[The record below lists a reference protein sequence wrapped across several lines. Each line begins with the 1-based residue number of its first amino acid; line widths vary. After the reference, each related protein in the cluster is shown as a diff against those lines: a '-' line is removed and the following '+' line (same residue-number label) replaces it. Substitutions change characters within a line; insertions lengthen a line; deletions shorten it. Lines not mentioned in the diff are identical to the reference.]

1 MSKIKKILIPVDFT
15 DTSEN
20 ALKYVDQFLH
30 NDNTTEVVL
39 LYVSDTTLS
48 EEKSKE
54 VESAFHQLAKRVL
67 SSVKAPYS
75 FQQRSGE
82 LVKTILDV
90 QAETGADL
98 ILVGTKGSEA
108 TEEQATSNTAN
119 LVLKANVPVLVIP
132 EGASFAMKNIAL
144 ALDKNE
150 IDDFFLLSPLHAIA
164 RKFDAAVHLLTVQ
177 TEENQVV
184 SHGKNA
190 GLLEYYLET
199 LDHHCAF
206 PQNTDIEIGISDY
219 VTENNIDLLVMLPR
233 VRATK
238 GIPSEGRLIK
248 ILTLRTRIP
257 LLTLD

>member
-20 ALKYVDQFLH
+20 ALKYLNRFLY
-30 NDNTTEVVL
+30 NDSTTEVML
-39 LYVSDTTLS
+39 LHISENALS
-48 EEKSKE
+48 KEKSEE

-67 SSVKAPYS
+67 PSMTAPYS

-82 LVKTILDV
+82 LVRTILEV

-98 ILVGTKGSEA
+98 ILVGTKGSEM

-119 LVLKANVPVLVIP
+119 LVLEADVPVLVIP

-150 IDDFFLLSPLHAIA
+150 IDDFFLLSPLHTIA

-177 TEENQVV
+177 TEENQVA

-206 PQNTDIEIGISDY
+206 PQNTDIGIGISDY

-233 VRATK
+233 VHATK

-248 ILTLRTRIP
+248 LLTLRTKVP